1 MGTLAMVNLSICA
14 FAMVLGWYVL
24 IKDLKIFSKTTKSP
38 TIDSWLTLVGTLGWS
53 VALLMAID
61 AQSTNLS
68 STDEWNVVYGANIFA
83 RFLFLV
89 YWVGT
94 LLKVKEHCKLRL
106 KRLIRQ
112 KRLGKGVSFEQTASN
127 HHR

>member
-1 MGTLAMVNLSICA
+1 MDTLVIINLLICA

-106 KRLIRQ
+106 KRLLQ
-112 KRLGKGVSFEQTASN
+112 KQLDKGVAFEQTASN

>member
-1 MGTLAMVNLSICA
+1 MDTLVIINLLICA

-61 AQSTNLS
+61 AQNTNLS
-68 STDEWNVVYGANIFA
+68 DDEMWHLVYGGNIFA

>member
-1 MGTLAMVNLSICA
+1 MDTLIMVNLSICA
-14 FAMVLGWYVL
+14 LAMVLGWYVL
-24 IKDLKIFSKTTKSP
+24 VKDLKIFSRTTKSP

-61 AQSTNLS
+61 AQNTSLS
-68 STDEWNVVYGANIFA
+68 DTEMWHLVYGGNIFA

-106 KRLIRQ
+106 KRLLRQ
-112 KRLGKGVSFEQTASN
+112 KRLSKGANFEK
-127 HHR
+127 